1 MKTLILCVDRD
12 DDFGTKAGLN
22 SPFIGREE
30 NLNAAIALGLK
41 DAEDSDIN
49 TLLASINLYDEMARK
64 GMTVEIATICGDID
78 VGYQS
83 DLVLATQLET
93 VLEVVKPDRV
103 VLVSDG
109 AEDEYIY
116 PVISSR
122 VKVDSVRKVYV
133 KQAATVESAYYI
145 LIKMLHD
152 DKIRK
157 RILVP
162 IGLALFVFGV
172 FALLDHLMDLYNKS
186 TTVSFTNMGLAMI
199 WAVVGLYLLA
209 FAYKVGDRLRQ
220 WWLDTRRAVRSGST
234 LIPFAVLAILL
245 FFLGLLYGLDAAT
258 ANPENNL
265 LLKSLL
271 FVSGTMW
278 MWVFAYFTY
287 QIGMFINHFLS
298 KGTLS
303 YTYVVASVTVFA
315 VGFILQGALDA
326 AQTFLGYNSFDQA
339 IIILEI
345 VSGFLL
351 AVFGGLLNTSLR
363 NVDETSGKEGEKAE
377 TTETVE

>member
-1 MKTLILCVDRD
+1 M
-12 DDFGTKAGLN
+12 
-22 SPFIGREE
+22 S
-30 NLNAAIALGLK
+30 
-41 DAEDSDIN
+41 
-49 TLLASINLYDEMARK
+49 
-64 GMTVEIATICGDID
+64 VEIATICGDID

-122 VKVDSVRKVYV
+122 VKVDSVRKVFV
-133 KQAATVESAYYI
+133 KQAPTVESAYYI
-145 LIKMLHD
+145 FIKMLHD

-162 IGLALFVFGV
+162 VGLAFFVFGV
-172 FALLDHLMDLYNKS
+172 FALLDPIMDLYNRS
-186 TTVSFTNMGLAMI
+186 EAVSFTNMGLAMI
-199 WAVVGLYLLA
+199 WAVVGLYLIQ
-209 FAYKVGDRLRQ
+209 FAYKVGDHLRQ

-234 LIPFAVLAILL
+234 LIQFAVLASLL
-245 FFLGLLYGLDAAT
+245 AFFGLVYGIDAAT
-258 ANPENNL
+258 ANPENDIV
-265 LLKSLL
+265 LKVLL
-271 FVSGTMW
+271 FMGATMW
-278 MWVFAYFTY
+278 MWIFAYFTY
-287 QIGMFINHFLS
+287 QTGMFVNHFMS

-303 YTYVVASVTVFA
+303 YTYVVASVTMFA

-326 AQTFLGYNSFDQA
+326 TETFLGYNSYDQVV
-339 IIILEI
+339 IVLEI

-363 NVDETSGKEGEKAE
+363 SVDEEGRREKEKVEA
-377 TTETVE
+377 TEPTE

>member
-12 DDFGTKAGLN
+12 DDFGAKAGLN

-30 NLNAAIALGLK
+30 NLNAAMALGLR

-49 TLLASINLYDEMARK
+49 TLLASVSIFDEMVKK
-64 GMTVEIATICGDID
+64 GMNVEIATICGDVD
-78 VGYQS
+78 VGYES

-93 VLEVVKPDRV
+93 VLEVVRPDRV

-116 PVISSR
+116 PVVSSR
-122 VKVDSVRKVYV
+122 VKVDSVRKVFV
-133 KQAATVESAYYI
+133 KQAPTVEGAYYV

-162 IGLALFVFGV
+162 IGLAFFVFGV
-172 FALLDHLMDLYNKS
+172 FALLDPLVQLYQRMVD
-186 TTVSFTNMGLAMI
+186 VSFTSMGLAMI
-199 WAVVGLYLLA
+199 WIVVGLYLIQ

-220 WWLDTRRAVRSGST
+220 WSLDTRRAVRSGST
-234 LIPFAVLAILL
+234 LIPFAVLASLL
-245 FFLGLLYGLDAAT
+245 FLLGLLYGIDAAT
-258 ANPENNL
+258 VNPDNDL

-271 FVSGTMW
+271 FMSGTLW

-287 QIGMFINHFLS
+287 EVGMFINHYFS
-298 KGTLS
+298 KGRLS
-303 YTYVVASVTVFA
+303 YTFVVASVTVFA
-315 VGFILQGALDA
+315 IGFILQGALDA
-326 AQTFLGYNSFDQA
+326 TQTFFGYQAYDQVV
-339 IIILEI
+339 IVLEI

-363 NVDETSGKEGEKAE
+363 ALDGESRKDVE
-377 TTETVE
+377 NLESTETLE